1 MILISLLFMCVYIGE
16 DSRKNE
22 LDFHKKQ
29 EMKRWVTEKLY
40 HEDYKKMNEKVE
52 ELNYV
57 AMLHSID
64 AIRGKICPIC
74 ILLLMFIYYCI
85 IAEIYILLHY
95 C

>member
-64 AIRGKICPIC
+64 AIRGKICPMC
-74 ILLLMFIYYCI
+74 
-85 IAEIYILLHY
+85 ILLHY
-95 C
+95 CCYIYIIALLLI

>member
-1 MILISLLFMCVYIGE
+1 
-16 DSRKNE
+16 
-22 LDFHKKQ
+22 
-29 EMKRWVTEKLY
+29 MKRWVTEKLY

-64 AIRGKICPIC
+64 AIRGMICPMC
-74 ILLLMFIYYCI
+74 
-85 IAEIYILLHY
+85 ILLHY